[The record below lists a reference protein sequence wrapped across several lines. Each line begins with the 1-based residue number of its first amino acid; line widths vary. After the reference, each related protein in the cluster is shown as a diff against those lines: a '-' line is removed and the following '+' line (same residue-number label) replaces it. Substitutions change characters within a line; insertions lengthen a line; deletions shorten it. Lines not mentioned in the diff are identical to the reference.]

1 MKKIVIVLFVMLLS
15 ILLVACQVTI
25 PQEKSENPTDV
36 YNTIMSDPRFSNTE
50 LNVYYIYYTI
60 EQGNPVFQGMWF
72 NLEAKDTAYEITYA
86 VGDKQASVESGRSLS
101 GSLDPIQYVEP
112 NFMELKDKI
121 EKELDTSFKNDEGM
135 CLIIGRYKGYTI
147 DESVKFWSV
156 ELHKDFS
163 STFYKHEEALKGTE
177 IMVEHY

>member
-1 MKKIVIVLFVMLLS
+1 MYGLSRTTSIFKIGRAS
-15 ILLVACQVTI
+15 CREI

-60 EQGNPVFQGMWF
+60 ERGNPVFQGMWF
-72 NLEAKDTAYEITYA
+72 NLEAKDTAYAITYA

-112 NFMELKDKI
+112 NFMELKSKI
-121 EKELDTSFKNDEGM
+121 EKELDTSFKNDEGK
-135 CLIIGRYKGYTI
+135 CLVIGRYKGYTI
-147 DESVKFWSV
+147 DESVKFWSIS
-156 ELHKDFS
+156 LYDDFNS
-163 STFYKHEEALKGTE
+163 AFFGPQGDVQYAE